1 MIRKLREVNGNSTI
15 KALKDYTS
23 VDYVHDCT
31 VKRFLNANGGYSPI
45 SGKRR

>member
-31 VKRFLNANGGYSPI
+31 VKRFLNANGYGY
-45 SGKRR
+45 